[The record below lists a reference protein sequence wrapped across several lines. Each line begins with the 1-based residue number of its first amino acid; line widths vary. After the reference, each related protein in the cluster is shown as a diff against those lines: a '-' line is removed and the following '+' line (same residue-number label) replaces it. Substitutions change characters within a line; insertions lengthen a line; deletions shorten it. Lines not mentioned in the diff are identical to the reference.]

1 MPFQRDIATV
11 RENMVQRES
20 TPGALGNEIDGDE
33 ELAIFFFNNSIF
45 IYSQLISIRECMC
58 VRSLLSLYFKRT
70 ETYTQYQHTY
80 SLSKNIF
87 R

>member
-33 ELAIFFFNNSIF
+33 ELAIFFSIIQF
-45 IYSQLISIRECMC
+45 
-58 VRSLLSLYFKRT
+58 LST
-70 ETYTQYQHTY
+70 V
-80 SLSKNIF
+80 S
-87 R
+87 